1 MLIFT
6 NCVVSSDLK
15 PEAKCS
21 RAASQIM
28 RWQTRFVQ
36 LKSKGCCLNVQVF
49 IETDVLR
56 FKKLYQRVVLQC
68 GIPSNSDRVEYDN
81 RKN

>member
-1 MLIFT
+1 VF
-6 NCVVSSDLK
+6 K
-15 PEAKCS
+15 S
-21 RAASQIM
+21 RISNNEMANEICAIQIE
-28 RWQTRFVQ
+28 
-36 LKSKGCCLNVQVF
+36 SCCLNVQVF